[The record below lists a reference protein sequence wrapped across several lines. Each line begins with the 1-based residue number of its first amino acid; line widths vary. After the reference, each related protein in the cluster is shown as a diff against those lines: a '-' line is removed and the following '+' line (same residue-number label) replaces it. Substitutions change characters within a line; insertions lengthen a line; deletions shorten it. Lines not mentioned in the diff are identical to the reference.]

1 MFCYLW
7 DHVYFNNDNKKKPLK
22 DNFFFLEEI
31 MAAIDWR
38 KEKTLSQEDLIAP
51 PSISIQSLLLSSKI
65 CKSEIFHFEL
75 HFYAVEM
82 IRTLKVLPRAVL
94 LKKCIKT
101 P

>member
-1 MFCYLW
+1 
-7 DHVYFNNDNKKKPLK
+7 
-22 DNFFFLEEI
+22 

-51 PSISIQSLLLSSKI
+51 PSISIQFLLLSSKI